1 MKKYYYIEHQTYD
14 IANGT
19 NVKYAESSDK
29 SVTKFLLLES
39 LCPKTCGSW
48 EHKTGMGVEGVG

>member
-1 MKKYYYIEHQTYD
+1 MLKKYYYIEHQTYD

-39 LCPKTCGSW
+39 LCPKTCGS
-48 EHKTGMGVEGVG
+48 